1 MNWTFIGIAIAAI
14 GTILAI
20 VTGLTSSIDKKIK
33 NQINNPDYIRKVA
46 EQVRLPFIIFD
57 ENERFLNV
65 SSAEDYVEKIKV
77 LKNEENDVDA
87 IIIVCK
93 RFLDSAPILQSID
106 GKIQFHDPERVEQKS
121 WKFKAFEYSYLVL
134 ESTKG
139 SKPPN
144 RFKLEIIP

>member
-65 SSAEDYVEKIKV
+65 SGAEDYVEKIKV
-77 LKNEENDVDA
+77 SKNEENDV
-87 IIIVCK
+87 CK
-93 RFLDSAPILQSID
+93 L
-106 GKIQFHDPERVEQKS
+106 GV
-121 WKFKAFEYSYLVL
+121 
-134 ESTKG
+134 
-139 SKPPN
+139 KP
-144 RFKLEIIP
+144 